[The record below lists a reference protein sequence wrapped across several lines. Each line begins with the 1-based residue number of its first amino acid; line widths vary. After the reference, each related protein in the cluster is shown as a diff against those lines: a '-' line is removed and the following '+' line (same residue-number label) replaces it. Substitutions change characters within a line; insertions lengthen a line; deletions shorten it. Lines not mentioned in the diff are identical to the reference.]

1 MVATLKLTFH
11 EKKTPM
17 IKTFIVHKKV
27 NAQGSAS
34 HRKVKVTS
42 EL

>member
-1 MVATLKLTFH
+1 MR
-11 EKKTPM
+11 EKKKKTK

-34 HRKVKVTS
+34 DQKVKVTI